1 MVRDVVLTAE
11 TGLIISEPGTMPD
24 NRLAVA
30 QRHIAEANEKMM
42 APSMKDNP
50 ALMAALVEQCQEAI
64 GSMFV
69 VLGFNTFER

>member
-1 MVRDVVLTAE
+1 
-11 TGLIISEPGTMPD
+11 MPD

-69 VLGFNTFER
+69 VLGFNTFVR